1 MEGKRAQFADESMIK
16 AMCEAMGFYDERDR
30 LDNCSIEF
38 LLLTHTF
45 FSIMQFSF
53 FFFVL
58 FFVQQ
63 REKALRFFCTQ
74 KEKGNKR
81 DQNSSHS
88 SSLGASGHHHQPV
101 AKRVVFGND
110 KKKNGPS
117 TRSRSSRLVSSV
129 ARTRFLCR
137 TMSSCL
143 FG

>member
-45 FSIMQFSF
+45 FSIILFF
-53 FFFVL
+53 FLFFFV
-58 FFVQQ
+58 Q

-81 DQNSSHS
+81 DQQQNSSHS
-88 SSLGASGHHHQPV
+88 SSLDASGHHHQPV